1 MWSNGS
7 DLASWVDNWADHQP
21 DALAI
26 EFEGVTTNYKQLSRR
41 IASIA
46 SWLHLHKVE
55 MGDRVA
61 WLGPNHPLAIELLLA
76 CSRLGVIFLPLNSRL
91 LSSEH
96 RWILQDAEPKL
107 LITHEDFHEH
117 GKEAAEEIPVL
128 LLDEVS
134 QSEPI
139 EVAPRVGGPDD
150 PVLLAYTSGTTGTPK
165 GALLCQSALAANA
178 VNGAHA
184 HDLTSNDRFL
194 TFLPLFHVGGLNIQ
208 TLPALMGGASVL
220 LHNSFDPGQWLEDV
234 ERWQPT
240 WSLFVPA
247 TLTAVSNHPA
257 FMQADLSSLKGL
269 MAGSSTIPEAATRPF
284 FERGISVGQVYGATE
299 TAPTAVV
306 LRIDQAAQRPGS
318 CGKAATLCD
327 VRIVNDEGIDV
338 AAGESGELW
347 VRGPNILTSYWRN
360 PDATS
365 ESLTDGWFHTGDIG
379 HMDLDGWIYIDDRKK
394 DVVISGGENIYPAE
408 LENILAESDLLLE
421 ATVVGVSDSRW
432 GEIPV
437 VVAVAA
443 EGVDQNS
450 QAVLQLFDGQIAR
463 FKHPKRVIWV
473 DHLPRNVMGKV
484 LKHEVRVLIASNE
497 TTT

>member
-21 DALAI
+21 EALAI
-26 EFEGVTTNYKQLSRR
+26 EFEGRTTDYAQLSKR

-55 MGDRVA
+55 TGDRVA

-76 CSRLGVIFLPLNSRL
+76 CSRLGAIFLPLNSRL
-91 LSSEH
+91 LVAEH

-107 LITHEDFHEH
+107 LIAHEKFHEH
-117 GKEAAEEIPVL
+117 ATEAAGGVSVRSL
-128 LLDEVS
+128 NEVS
-134 QSEPI
+134 QSEHI
-139 EVAPRVGGPDD
+139 DLTPRVGRPDD

-165 GALLCQSALAANA
+165 GALLSQSALTANA

-184 HDLTSNDRFL
+184 HDLTSSDRFL

-208 TLPALMGGASVL
+208 TLPALLGGASVL
-220 LHNSFDPGQWLEDV
+220 LHSSFDPAQWLEDV

-247 TLTAVSNHPA
+247 TLNAVSNHPA
-257 FMQADLSSLKGL
+257 FAEADLSSLKGL

-299 TAPTAVV
+299 TSPTAVV
-306 LRIDQAAQRPGS
+306 LRIDQAAERHGS

-327 VRIVNDEGIDV
+327 VRIVNDAGIDV
-338 AAGESGELW
+338 TTGESGELW
-347 VRGPNILTSYWRN
+347 VRGPNVLISYWRN
-360 PDATS
+360 PEATS
-365 ESLTDGWFHTGDIG
+365 ESITDGWFHTGDIG
-379 HMDLDGWIYIDDRKK
+379 HMDPEGWIYIDDRKK

-408 LENILAESDLLLE
+408 LENVLAESDLLLE
-421 ATVVGVSDSRW
+421 ATVVGASDTRW

-443 EGVDQNS
+443 EGFKQDS
-450 QAVLQLFDGQIAR
+450 EAVLKLFDGQIAR
-463 FKHPKRVIWV
+463 FKHPKRVIWT
-473 DHLPRNVMGKV
+473 DQLPRNVMGKV
-484 LKHEVRVLIASNE
+484 LKHEVRILIAKNE
-497 TTT
+497 TAT